1 MGGPP
6 TLHVEIAWFCC
17 FVKWLDVFTR
27 PGIDIRDGK
36 ELERPRKLGSL
47 LQGKMLRTGFIFN
60 YL

>member
-36 ELERPRKLGSL
+36 ELERPRKLGKCLS
-47 LQGKMLRTGFIFN
+47 G
-60 YL
+60 